1 MPDIKTE
8 MSKVLTAWEQDE
20 QDTINPPKVVKKTP
34 EGRLVF
40 TKTNNV
46 TEETFNYVRDNPNL
60 MGVEILTALELRG
73 FKKSSVGSL
82 LTQFVKQGQ
91 MARTASGKYTTLVP
105 AYIPL
110 KSNKA
115 IKAKGKIEAKQAKAK
130 AQPPSQGIA
139 ALKPEPVGKA
149 TGVTASVATTWDA
162 DTIINNIGLK
172 QARALY
178 DELKKIF
185 GG

>member
-1 MPDIKTE
+1 MPDLKTE
-8 MSKVLTAWEQDE
+8 MNKVLNAWEQDA
-20 QDTINPPKVVKKTP
+20 QQTQTGKKP
-34 EGRLVF
+34 YRF
-40 TKTNNV
+40 TATNNV
-46 TEETFNYVRDNPNL
+46 SVETFNYVKNNPRS
-60 MGVEILTALELRG
+60 VASEIYSALEKRG

-82 LTQFVKQGQ
+82 LTQFVKQEQ
-91 MARTASGKYTTLVP
+91 MARTEAGKYTTLVP

-110 KSNKA
+110 KSAKKHREQ
-115 IKAKGKIEAKQAKAK
+115 IKAEAKKKEAPKPK
-130 AQPPSQGIA
+130 LVSSGIA
-139 ALKPEPVGKA
+139 ALKAEPRAKV
-149 TGVTASVATTWDA
+149 TGVTSSAWDA